1 MQDLGSTR
9 PTTSLGDPISDH
21 SLRRELRLLY
31 LYLGVVGFG
40 GALVMVSLGIWRA
53 YLAYQN
59 YGPALVWR
67 WSTPSWIAAVAFAI
81 TGLASLFILWR
92 RHDIKIRLYANGMAY
107 RRGGH
112 VEVFFWR
119 QVRAIRTSAAR
130 YLLPIFG
137 TRTRSELT
145 LIMVG
150 RKPVR
155 LSGHFEGLNQLM
167 KTVKEQIY
175 PRLMSDYVKAFR
187 LGQPTVFGPLTLT
200 TEGIQHGKRS
210 IRWNKVRGIDIEHGK
225 LIVHWESDDHVSR
238 LSVPTTKILNVE
250 ICYQFIRRLGQQP

>member
-1 MQDLGSTR
+1 MQDPGSTR

-21 SLRRELRLLY
+21 GLRRELRLLY

-40 GALVMVSLGIWRA
+40 GALVMVTLGIWRA

-67 WSTPSWIAAVAFAI
+67 WSTPSWIAAAALAVI
-81 TGLASLFILWR
+81 GLVSLFILWR
-92 RHDIKIRLYANGMAY
+92 RQDMKIRLYANGMAY
-107 RRGGH
+107 RRGGQ
-112 VEVFFWR
+112 VEVLFWR
-119 QVRAIRTSAAR
+119 QVRAIRTSASR
-130 YLLPIFG
+130 YLLPILG

-155 LSGHFEGLNQLM
+155 LTGYFEDLNQLM

-175 PRLMSDYVKAFR
+175 PRLMADYVKAFR

-200 TEGIQHGKRS
+200 TGGIQHGKRS
-210 IRWNKVRGIDIEHGK
+210 IPWKKVRGIDIERGK
-225 LIVHWESDDHVSR
+225 MIILWKSNEHISR
-238 LSVPTTKILNVE
+238 LSVPTTKIPNVE